1 MSRHLLLAL
10 GLAVSWPTLAAAQN
24 PVTADSPFQVSA
36 TTSLK
41 AKDAIVVLNTG
52 TLGGPECASAYAFD
66 AADGRLLNCCSCLLV
81 PNALRSI
88 PIAGDLLE
96 NDKPRPK
103 SVVLKLLAAAPV
115 DGTCSASAPG
125 SLTGGLAA
133 WDGETPFTPAT
144 LSAAE
149 LAAMTAQCGF
159 AQPSARSCNACLPAP
174 M

>member
-1 MSRHLLLAL
+1 MSRRQLMAL
-10 GLAVSWPTLAAAQN
+10 TLVLSWPTLAAAQN

-41 AKDAIVVLNTG
+41 AKDAVVISNTG
-52 TLGGPECASAYAFD
+52 TSGEAACASAYAFD
-66 AADGRLLNCCSCLLV
+66 AEDGRLLNCCSCLLV

-88 PIAGDLLE
+88 PIAADLLE

-103 SVVLKLLAAAPV
+103 SVVLKLLSTIPV

-125 SLTGGLAA
+125 AIVAGLAA

-144 LSAAE
+144 LSATE
-149 LAAMTAQCGF
+149 LTAMTGQCGF
-159 AQPSARSCNACLPAP
+159 AQPSARTCDACAP
-174 M
+174 SPM